1 MQNFPSSD
9 QESEYEVVAMT
20 NDYICRQCAVRI
32 MQRQLQAQDIA
43 HAQDQAQVQAQA
55 QARAQLRAQALQD
68 VVNQPTLL
76 PAIIIHPPVL

>member
-55 QARAQLRAQALQD
+55 QALQD